1 MRTATDM
8 IIAWC
13 LVRHCRLSAIA
24 LPTVN
29 DLARNFPGVPACKRI
44 LLMSKSAKTGR
55 TKELADLRLK
65 VRYQNVEAL
74 KTPMPTTRAPTPI
87 SRWPRSRH
95 GSASS
100 ASTASTR

>member
-29 DLARNFPGVPACKRI
+29 DLARNFPGAPACKRI

-65 VRYQNVEAL
+65 VRYHNVEAL
-74 KTPMPTTRAPTPI
+74 KPLCRQRAHP

-95 GSASS
+95 RSASS

>member
-29 DLARNFPGVPACKRI
+29 DLARNFPGAPACKRI

-65 VRYQNVEAL
+65 VRYHNVEAL
-74 KTPMPTTRAPTPI
+74 KPLCRQRAHPL
-87 SRWPRSRH
+87 R
-95 GSASS
+95 
-100 ASTASTR
+100 